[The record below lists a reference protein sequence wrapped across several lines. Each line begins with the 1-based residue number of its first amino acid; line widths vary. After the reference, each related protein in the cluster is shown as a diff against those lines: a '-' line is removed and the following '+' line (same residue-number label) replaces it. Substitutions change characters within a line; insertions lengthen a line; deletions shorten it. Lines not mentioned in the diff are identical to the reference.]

1 MNSIIYDARLR
12 RRDEWDDGRGWCRVM
27 MYVGMG
33 VGGVESG
40 GSGSIGVGG
49 WRDGWMSG
57 LESME
62 INLLLW

>member
-1 MNSIIYDARLR
+1 
-12 RRDEWDDGRGWCRVM
+12 

-33 VGGVESG
+33 VGGVEGGWESG

-57 LESME
+57 MEHME
-62 INLLLW
+62 INCFFGDDVLMVL